1 MENELA
7 QQPNLDQD
15 QHNQWLQSRT
25 PEQLDRLAV
34 RVKDWMRSKDR
45 NEQNSSKEELKKP

>member
-15 QHNQWLQSRT
+15 KHNQWLESRT

-45 NEQNSSKEELKKP
+45 NEQISSKEKLSKP

>member
-45 NEQNSSKEELKKP
+45 NEQISSKEELNKP